1 MFIVILLEL
10 EYISVALINKI
21 IIVIKSSTRFF
32 FIDQVPTFG
41 LRNSRFKVV
50 IHYNQ
55 ELKHFKSRVA
65 QMVVCGPLL
74 LTSLLFETLFL
85 YYLNNTFVFSEKKT
99 TLTLLFQLKNII
111 LEVKT
116 RLIPSFTFLSFL
128 ITFTYYTYNLN
139 IQYGLPLLYTFLS
152 ISIVFITGLLVLIN
166 STFLVNFLFYH
177 TFFFQSIPSFLY
189 ISFNFNAFCLPWY
202 ES

>member
-1 MFIVILLEL
+1 
-10 EYISVALINKI
+10 
-21 IIVIKSSTRFF
+21 
-32 FIDQVPTFG
+32 VPTFG

-139 IQYGLPLLYTFLS
+139 I
-152 ISIVFITGLLVLIN
+152 
-166 STFLVNFLFYH
+166 
-177 TFFFQSIPSFLY
+177 
-189 ISFNFNAFCLPWY
+189 
-202 ES
+202 